1 MAKTVAIIVTGDT
14 LERVYSAMI
23 FGMTAASMNMKTH
36 IFFSFFGINAIKKNA
51 DLKMGSDYKS
61 YEKMLPQRFKEMNI
75 PPVQEMIK
83 QAKSMGAKIYACK
96 TTMAAFGLKMSDF
109 IEVVDKEVGA
119 AEFLEITTN
128 ANTTMTF

>member
-1 MAKTVAIIVTGDT
+1 MVKKVAIVVSGDT
-14 LERVYSAMI
+14 LERVYTAMI
-23 FGMTAASMNMKTH
+23 FGLTAASMNMNTH
-36 IFFSFFGINAIKKNA
+36 IYFSFFGINAIRKNA
-51 DLKMGSDYKS
+51 NLKLAGDYKS

-119 AEFLEITTN
+119 AEFLEITTG
-128 ANTTMTF
+128 ADVTLTY